1 MKPIITFI
9 MVFLCTFVALAQTET
24 PDTID
29 AKELNEVVVEAKLQR
44 TSATVSTYIPTKR
57 QRNAAQNGPEL
68 LNHMAIPQLGL
79 VSGNSVTTNSGQK
92 VDLYID
98 YVPASEQDLNG
109 MRMADVKKVEYFDFP
124 TDPRFQGSQ
133 HVVNFIMQKYEYV

>member
-1 MKPIITFI
+1 MSNRLNLLALSMLF
-9 MVFLCTFVALAQTET
+9 TFVAMGQSTMADSIKAQEL
-24 PDTID
+24 
-29 AKELNEVVVEAKLQR
+29 KELVIEGQLQR
-44 TSATVSTYIPTKR
+44 TSATVSTYLPTKR

-79 VSGNSVTTNSGQK
+79 VSGYNVTTNSGQK

-98 YVPASEQDLNG
+98 FVPASEQDLNG
-109 MRMADVKKVEYFDFP
+109 MRMADVKKVEYYDFP

-133 HVVNFIMQKYEYV
+133 HVVNFIITVR